1 MEALTWE
8 VGESL
13 TTSDLTISS
22 SGYGS
27 FLTASSDGTILVKST
42 NDSTWSDITFDF
54 GNELIHGACL
64 TGVSEFVI
72 VGGNGTIWT
81 YEMQEWTNRSISG
94 LDLLDV
100 SFLDSERGIAVGE
113 QGTILFS
120 DDGGE
125 TWDYRDAP
133 TEASSSRIT
142 DVEFFSERIR
152 VYAITDEGGVIKSSR
167 EINTAVGFLWNM
179 QYFESEGNSINLGEN
194 LTSIEI
200 ATTNKFLL
208 SGKEGYL
215 SMSKDRGNI
224 VTRQTIPLDNSTS
237 FNDIT
242 MIDSF
247 SGVAVGSN
255 GSLLLTGGL
264 ERTSRLV
271 LRLWTSQNLETL

>member
-1 MEALTWE
+1 MSLLVLSIPANAQEYRSGWDIIESGTPEDLYSVESQGNEIWAFGKNGTMIMSLDGGLTWE
-8 VGESL
+8 VGESQ
-13 TTSDLTISS
+13 TSSDLTISS

-81 YEMQEWTNRSISG
+81 YEMQEWTNRSVSG

-133 TEASSSRIT
+133 TEASSSRT
-142 DVEFFSERIR
+142 VSYTHLRAHE
-152 VYAITDEGGVIKSSR
+152 
-167 EINTAVGFLWNM
+167 
-179 QYFESEGNSINLGEN
+179 
-194 LTSIEI
+194 
-200 ATTNKFLL
+200 
-208 SGKEGYL
+208 
-215 SMSKDRGNI
+215 
-224 VTRQTIPLDNSTS
+224 
-237 FNDIT
+237 
-242 MIDSF
+242 
-247 SGVAVGSN
+247 
-255 GSLLLTGGL
+255 TG
-264 ERTSRLV
+264 
-271 LRLWTSQNLETL
+271 

>member
-1 MEALTWE
+1 M
-8 VGESL
+8 V
-13 TTSDLTISS
+13 
-22 SGYGS
+22 
-27 FLTASSDGTILVKST
+27 
-42 NDSTWSDITFDF
+42 ITFDF

-142 DVEFFSERIR
+142 DVEFFSEIR
-152 VYAITDEGGVIKSSR
+152 AYAITDEGGVI
-167 EINTAVGFLWNM
+167 
-179 QYFESEGNSINLGEN
+179 
-194 LTSIEI
+194 
-200 ATTNKFLL
+200 
-208 SGKEGYL
+208 
-215 SMSKDRGNI
+215 
-224 VTRQTIPLDNSTS
+224 
-237 FNDIT
+237 
-242 MIDSF
+242 
-247 SGVAVGSN
+247 
-255 GSLLLTGGL
+255 SLLEKLTLQWDFYGTCNIL
-264 ERTSRLV
+264 S
-271 LRLWTSQNLETL
+271 LRATQLIWEKI

>member
-1 MEALTWE
+1 MSLLVLSIPANAQEYRSGWDIIDSGTPEDLYSVESQGNEIWAFGENGIMIMSFDGGLTWE
-8 VGESL
+8 LGESL
-13 TTSDLTISS
+13 TSSDLTISS

-81 YEMQEWTNRSISG
+81 YEMQEWTNRSVSG

-142 DVEFFSERIR
+142 DVEFFSEIR
-152 VYAITDEGGVIKSSR
+152 AYA
-167 EINTAVGFLWNM
+167 
-179 QYFESEGNSINLGEN
+179 
-194 LTSIEI
+194 
-200 ATTNKFLL
+200 L
-208 SGKEGYL
+208 SL
-215 SMSKDRGNI
+215 I
-224 VTRQTIPLDNSTS
+224 HI
-237 FNDIT
+237 
-242 MIDSF
+242 
-247 SGVAVGSN
+247 
-255 GSLLLTGGL
+255 
-264 ERTSRLV
+264 
-271 LRLWTSQNLETL
+271 